1 LKKKRIA
8 ISIGDLNGV
17 GFEIA
22 LKSHSRLLENFEPIY
37 FVSKEMAK
45 QGAEILQS
53 PLPKNFQTVE
63 FGDDFKIEVGKISKE
78 SGKYSFD
85 SFKNGVDFVKNGE
98 AEAIVTLPISKEAWH
113 LADLKYSGH
122 TDALRKFFNRN
133 AIMMMGTP
141 EMYVLLFTEHI
152 PLSKVVEN
160 VKKEKLENFLLDVV
174 REIGDVE
181 KIGVLGINPHAGDGG
196 VLGNE
201 DSEISLSVESVNRKI
216 GKEIFSKPLV
226 PDVAFTKHSREKYRF
241 FVAMYHDQGLAPL
254 KALYFDE
261 VINISLNLPIKRVSV
276 GHGTAFDIAYK
287 GIANN
292 KSYLNSI
299 KYLQKVL

>member
-1 LKKKRIA
+1 LRRIA

-22 LKSHSRLLENFEPIY
+22 LKSHDLIAQNFQPTYFLSR
-37 FVSKEMAK
+37 EMAEK
-45 QGAEILQS
+45 GAELLKTK
-53 PLPKNFQTVE
+53 LPKNFQTVE
-63 FGDDFKIEVGKISKE
+63 FGNSFEIEKGKISAE

-85 SFKNGVDFVKNGE
+85 SFKNGVDFVKSGE

-113 LADLKYSGH
+113 LANVKYSGH
-122 TDALRKFFNRN
+122 TDALRDFFKSD

-152 PLSKVVEN
+152 PLKKVIEN
-160 VKKEKLENFLLDVV
+160 IKSEKLELFFENVV
-174 REIGDVE
+174 SEIGKDE
-181 KIGVLGINPHAGDGG
+181 KIGVLGLNPHAGDGG
-196 VLGNE
+196 VLGSE
-201 DSEISLSVESVNRKI
+201 ESEILKAINSINQKV
-216 GKEIFSKPLV
+216 GDIFSKPLV
-226 PDVAFTKHSREKYRF
+226 PDVAFTKSMREKYRF

-261 VINISLNLPIKRVSV
+261 VINVSLNLPIRRVSV
-276 GHGTAFDIAYK
+276 GHGTAFDIAYR

-299 KYLQKVL
+299 KYLT

>member
-1 LKKKRIA
+1 MKRKIA

-22 LKSHSRLLENFEPIY
+22 LKSHDIIATDFQPIY
-37 FVSKEMAK
+37 FLSREMAE
-45 QGAEILQS
+45 QGAEILKTE
-53 PLPKNFQTVE
+53 LPKDFQT
-63 FGDDFKIEVGKISKE
+63 FDFDKSFEIQKGKISAE

-85 SFKNGVDFVKNGE
+85 SFKNGVDFVKNGG

-113 LADLKYSGH
+113 LAGIRYSGH
-122 TDALRKFFNRN
+122 TDALRDFFKAD

-152 PLSKVVEN
+152 PLKKVIEN
-160 VKKEKLENFLLDVV
+160 IKTEKLEQFLENVIS
-174 REIGDVE
+174 EIGKDE
-181 KIGVLGINPHAGDGG
+181 KIGVLGVNPHAGDGG
-196 VLGNE
+196 VLGDE
-201 DSEISLSVESVNRKI
+201 ESEIYKAINSVNSKI
-216 GKEIFSKPLV
+216 AKNVFSNPLV
-226 PDVAFTKHSREKYRF
+226 PDVAFTKSMRSQYRF

-261 VINISLNLPIKRVSV
+261 VINVSLNLPIRRVSV

-299 KYLQKVL
+299 AYLK